1 MQYLMAIRNLFRN
14 VRRTLAVVFTVAF
27 GVGAL
32 FCFDG
37 FNNGILNQYRD
48 NTIHARYGHGQI
60 NTVNYRQKVFEKP
73 WEHWITNWPELK
85 TFLEKQPGVQFVFP
99 RVSFFALLTNG
110 NITVSGLGQGIEAS
124 TESRFFNTLNV
135 VSGKVLTE
143 EADGIM
149 LGSGLARSLDVSPGD
164 LITVLANT
172 IYGTINGA
180 DLMVAGIFHTG
191 TQEFDDRIFR
201 LPLKQALTLLDTDRI
216 ESVSLGLRNL
226 EDWNPAAI
234 AVQQNFPE
242 MEATPFEVL
251 DEVYYQHSVD
261 WLHAQFQVIRVI
273 ILFIVLLGIFNSVST
288 SILERKQEIGNLRAN
303 GESVGDVMGLLCC
316 EGGVLGIIGG
326 LAGLAI
332 SLLINFTILRNGIL
346 MPPAPGLT
354 RQYHV
359 FIELQFETA
368 VLTFLMGVAT
378 ALLATVVAGFRVA
391 RMPIG
396 DALRST

>member
-1 MQYLMAIRNLFRN
+1 MQGVIAFRNLFRN
-14 VRRTLAVVFTVAF
+14 VRRTLAVVLTVAF

-60 NTVNYRQKVFEKP
+60 TTSGYREKIYEKP
-73 WEHWITNWPELK
+73 WEHWIINWPEIRA
-85 TFLEKQPGVQFVFP
+85 FLEKEPGIQYVFP

-110 NITVSGLGQGIEAS
+110 NMTVSGLGQGIEAS
-124 TESRFFNTLNV
+124 VESQFFNTLNI

-143 EADGIM
+143 EEEGVM

-164 LITVLANT
+164 RVTVLANT
-172 IYGTINGA
+172 IYGTINGV
-180 DLMVAGIFHTG
+180 DLVVTGIFHTG

-201 LPLKQALTLLDTDRI
+201 MPLKQALVLLDTDRI
-216 ESVSLGLRNL
+216 ESVSLGLRHL
-226 EDWNPAAI
+226 DDWD
-234 AVQQNFPE
+234 AVANVFQMSYPE
-242 MEATPFEVL
+242 MEATPFAVL
-251 DEVYYQHSVD
+251 DKVYYQHSVN

-273 ILFIVLLGIFNSVST
+273 ILTIVLLGIFNSVST

-303 GESVGDVMGLLCC
+303 GESIREVMGLLCF
-316 EGGVLGIIGG
+316 EGVILGAIGALVGVCL
-326 LAGLAI
+326 
-332 SLLINFTILRNGIL
+332 SLLINSTFLSQGIL

-359 FIELQFETA
+359 FIELQMATA
-368 VLTFLMGVAT
+368 VWTFCMGVAAALVAT
-378 ALLATVVAGFRVA
+378 LLAGLRVA
-391 RMPIG
+391 KMPIG
-396 DALRST
+396 EALRSI